1 MRRTFAILLG
11 LLGSLGISIGVL
23 AAVGRTAPALRDA
36 GPPIGPR
43 MTPDNGWGEL
53 LIVVVGGIYPTRAE
67 AEAAND
73 AMPFGDMSGYYVAPV
88 AQFQGSDQGIGSPGD
103 FALVSAFRTEQGA
116 LDFVA
121 LAQSFEY
128 PATILPARVRSLGGL
143 YVGLG
148 QEANPDGTGPLTH
161 PVPESLP

>member
-1 MRRTFAILLG
+1 MKRTLAILLA
-11 LLGSLGISIGVL
+11 LLGTVGISIGVL
-23 AAVGRTAPALRDA
+23 AAVGRTDPAPRDV

-43 MTPDNGWGEL
+43 MTPDTGWGEL
-53 LIVVVGGIYPTRAE
+53 LIVVVGGIYPSRAE
-67 AEAAND
+67 AQAAND
-73 AMPFGDMSGYYVAPV
+73 AMPFGDMSGYYVVPV
-88 AQFQGSDQGIGSPGD
+88 AQFQGFDQGISSPGD

-128 PATILPARVRSLGGL
+128 PATILPGRVRSLGGP

-148 QEANPDGTGPLTH
+148 QEANPDGSGPLLG
-161 PVPESLP
+161 PVTESLP

>member
-1 MRRTFAILLG
+1 MKRTLAILLA
-11 LLGSLGISIGVL
+11 LLGTVGISIGVL
-23 AAVGRTAPALRDA
+23 AAVGRTDPAPRDV

-43 MTPDNGWGEL
+43 MTPDTGWGEL

-73 AMPFGDMSGYYVAPV
+73 AMPFGDKSGYYVVPG
-88 AQFQGSDQGIGSPGD
+88 AQFQRFDQGIGSPGD

-128 PATILPARVRSLGGL
+128 PATILPGRVRSLGGL